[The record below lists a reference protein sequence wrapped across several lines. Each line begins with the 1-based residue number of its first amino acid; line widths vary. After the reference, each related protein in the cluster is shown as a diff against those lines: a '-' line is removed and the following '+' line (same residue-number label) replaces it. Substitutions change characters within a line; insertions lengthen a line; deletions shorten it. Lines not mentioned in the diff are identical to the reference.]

1 MSTGAIIAIAA
12 VAALVLIA
20 LTIAIP
26 RMRRSAAERKIQQE
40 RRARAEEHRSHA
52 DQQRTKAELA
62 EQEARKQRAE
72 AEIHAKRAEL
82 HENGLADHELE
93 TTSTTSTM
101 DRTTADR
108 SATDEDGRFRE
119 VTGGRAHEPAPEADG
134 HAEGTTE
141 RRFVHTEDR
150 ERVGLSDRRRR

>member
-26 RMRRSAAERKIQQE
+26 RMKRSAAERKLQQE

-82 HENGLADHELE
+82 HENGLADDELE
-93 TTSTTSTM
+93 TGTTTTM
-101 DRTTADR
+101 DRTT
-108 SATDEDGRFRE
+108 TDPRETDGGRFRE
-119 VTGGRAHEPAPEADG
+119 VTGGRAHEPASEADG
-134 HAEGTTE
+134 HADATTE

-150 ERVGLSDRRRR
+150 ERVGLTDRRRR